1 MGARLSAVC
10 SSPGETNRAPLEAR
24 RKGVVQET
32 GEGATMKKGPKGGDE
47 FSGLKSQLAR
57 EVREIR
63 TALKERDELL
73 QKGAS
78 GSKQTVQLS
87 HQIRTQIK
95 GAKEDAQKLLALQK
109 KEAAKKDKKGTNA
122 TQVEERQEVVE
133 LVFKHIE
140 ECEAIEKRRYNGK
153 QAEAR
158 VELFSGGTSGA
169 GSSSTSSTVSRVPV
183 GTELPDIET
192 QDGLK
197 MLAAKDK
204 VIDEGLDQIA
214 EGVQDLKSL
223 ALDMRDEVKVQS
235 AMVDEITS
243 KVDSASSQ
251 LSGINKKMKK
261 TLQSTRSAD
270 RFILDFILLAI
281 VLGIAGYVVSMFM

>member
-1 MGARLSAVC
+1 MQGLTAKLNA
-10 SSPGETNRAPLEAR
+10 L
-24 RKGVVQET
+24 VQET

-140 ECEAIEKRRYNGK
+140 ECEAIEK
-153 QAEAR
+153 
-158 VELFSGGTSGA
+158 L
-169 GSSSTSSTVSRVPV
+169 
-183 GTELPDIET
+183 
-192 QDGLK
+192 
-197 MLAAKDK
+197 
-204 VIDEGLDQIA
+204 
-214 EGVQDLKSL
+214 SL
-223 ALDMRDEVKVQS
+223 
-235 AMVDEITS
+235 IH
-243 KVDSASSQ
+243 
-251 LSGINKKMKK
+251 I
-261 TLQSTRSAD
+261 
-270 RFILDFILLAI
+270 
-281 VLGIAGYVVSMFM
+281 

>member
-1 MGARLSAVC
+1 MTRLAICRLRILQGIRVPGLTPTAPRNSQKNGARDRHARQ
-10 SSPGETNRAPLEAR
+10 SSVFAEVPAPSRMQGLTA
-24 RKGVVQET
+24 KLNALVQET

-122 TQVEERQEVVE
+122 TQVEERQEVQQP
-133 LVFKHIE
+133 
-140 ECEAIEKRRYNGK
+140 C
-153 QAEAR
+153 
-158 VELFSGGTSGA
+158 
-169 GSSSTSSTVSRVPV
+169 
-183 GTELPDIET
+183 
-192 QDGLK
+192 
-197 MLAAKDK
+197 
-204 VIDEGLDQIA
+204 
-214 EGVQDLKSL
+214 
-223 ALDMRDEVKVQS
+223 
-235 AMVDEITS
+235 
-243 KVDSASSQ
+243 
-251 LSGINKKMKK
+251 
-261 TLQSTRSAD
+261 
-270 RFILDFILLAI
+270 
-281 VLGIAGYVVSMFM
+281 

>member
-1 MGARLSAVC
+1 
-10 SSPGETNRAPLEAR
+10 
-24 RKGVVQET
+24 
-32 GEGATMKKGPKGGDE
+32 
-47 FSGLKSQLAR
+47 
-57 EVREIR
+57 
-63 TALKERDELL
+63 
-73 QKGAS
+73 
-78 GSKQTVQLS
+78 
-87 HQIRTQIK
+87 
-95 GAKEDAQKLLALQK
+95 
-109 KEAAKKDKKGTNA
+109 
-122 TQVEERQEVVE
+122 
-133 LVFKHIE
+133 
-140 ECEAIEKRRYNGK
+140 
-153 QAEAR
+153 
-158 VELFSGGTSGA
+158 
-169 GSSSTSSTVSRVPV
+169 
-183 GTELPDIET
+183 
-192 QDGLK
+192 

-281 VLGIAGYVVSMFM
+281 VLGIAGYVVSMFMN